1 MLLRNWKP
9 ALILSLLF
17 FFVSP
22 GHALAASPTITSLSP
37 TTGAVGATVTITG
50 TNFGS
55 PQGTSTV
62 KFNGTTAATATNW
75 STTSITVTVPS
86 GATTGSVVV
95 TVSGVASNGKTFTV
109 VSAPS
114 ITSLSITTGAVGAA
128 VTITGTSFG
137 STQGSGTVSF
147 NGTGATV
154 TSWNATTIK
163 VTVPTGATTGN
174 VVVFASGVNSN
185 GSSFTVV
192 AAPSITSLSV
202 TTGAVGAAVTI
213 TGTNFGTTQGSGTAS
228 FNGKAATVSSW
239 SATSIA
245 VTVPSGATTGNVVVF
260 ASGVNSNG
268 INFTVAPSI
277 TSLSTSTG
285 AVGVAV
291 TITGKTFGS
300 TQGSGTVSFNGTL
313 AEVTSW
319 SATSIGVTVP
329 GDATTGY
336 VVVFAGGV
344 NSNGDSFTVAPAIS
358 NLSPTTGAVGAAVT
372 ITGTTFGSSQGSST
386 VKFNGHTATVTSWSV
401 TSIGTTVPSGATTG
415 NVVVNTGVNSNGFP
429 FTVVSAPAITG
440 LSISSGVTGNP
451 VTITGTN
458 FGSSGTVTFN
468 GTVASVTSWAA
479 TSIGV
484 TVPSGSTTGNVVVF
498 ASGVNSNGW
507 SFTVLNPTI
516 TSLSVNTGAVG
527 TAVTVTGMN
536 FGSTQGNSSVTFNGT
551 VANNITNWSTTS
563 ISATVPNGAATGNIV
578 VNASGLNS
586 NGVVFTVISTLP
598 IGWSDA
604 DVGAVGLAG
613 TAGFANGTFTL
624 QGSGYLVNTADELHF
639 AYQALS
645 GDGTIIVRVV
655 TAQAGYIPYAGVM
668 IRETLDSAATSA
680 FVGYWNLSISYI
692 DRPTTG
698 ANASS
703 QSNDAQAPLPY
714 WVKLVRSGNTFSAY
728 EAPDGVNWLQ
738 VGSSETITMAQDV
751 YIGLAVSNYSNS
763 SLATATFD
771 NVSINTAAAP
781 APVITSLSATTGPV
795 GTQVIISG
803 SGFGASQGS
812 SVVTLSAAPVT
823 INAWSATSITITI
836 PSGATS
842 GPVLVSV
849 APSMNDSNYVDFT
862 VTTQPLPTGWL
873 DQDVGVVGTPGT
885 ATYSNGTFTVAGS
898 GEYIGGSADE
908 MHFVYQPL
916 SGDGTIVAQVITA
929 TGANSPQGGV
939 MIRET
944 LNADAINAFVAYQGS
959 GISFS
964 DRANTGANASSQT
977 NGTTLSL
984 PYWVMLV
991 RSGSTF
997 SGYQSSDG
1005 VNWVP
1010 VGTPQS
1016 ITMAE
1021 NAYVG
1026 LAVCGYSSSGAGLA
1040 TATFRNVS
1048 VSSDSNSGPIIS
1060 SLSTSTGPIGT
1071 QVFIYGSGFGATQ
1084 GNSVVTLNGTPVTI
1098 NSWIDTSISVTI
1110 PSGATSGL
1118 FTVSVAPT
1126 MNASNGVPF
1135 TLTLQPLP
1143 TGWLDQDVGSV
1154 GSAGSA
1160 TYASGVFTITG
1171 SGTGIFNTAD
1181 GMHFAY
1187 LPLSG
1192 NGSIIARVVSEQ
1204 STYNSQPGVMI
1215 RESLEANSANAFA
1228 GPAGSNQD
1236 AYVEFYDRPTP
1247 GAETNQQSASQ
1258 AVVLPYWVKLTRSGT
1273 TFSAYEAPDGIN
1285 WTQVAT
1291 SQTITM
1297 SQNVFVGLAV
1307 SDEDNNGTATAT
1319 FDNVSYT
1326 FGAASATPV
1335 VYSVTPGSGG
1345 LGSQVTIAGS
1355 NFGTSQGSSS
1365 ITFNGT
1371 AASSITSWTNSQIVA
1386 IVPTTATSGSVV
1398 VVVNSVASNADM
1410 TFTVINPVVSAVMP
1424 ASAPVGG
1431 TVTVTGTGFGA
1442 LQNGSQVQFNGLGGN
1457 VTSWS
1462 ATSVTLTV
1470 PSGATSGPLLVAE
1483 DGVTSNTIQFTVTE
1497 ALSVT
1502 ALNPNVG
1509 PVGSSV
1515 TITGTG
1521 FSASPSNSTV
1531 TFNGILTTTTGWSDT
1546 QITAIVPAGT
1556 TTGPVSVDVAGITA
1570 LGPNFQINNTVTLT
1584 DSLSNNS
1591 TYTTAIVGG
1600 KWYVIK
1606 STGSGCSSCTLRG
1619 LISKTF
1625 DNYGNVLT
1633 VTDEL
1638 GNVTSYTYDSNQN
1651 MLSKSVQANSGL
1663 ATTSYTYNS
1672 FGEPLTITDPL
1683 GNTTTNTYDAHG
1695 NLLTVIAPAPNGN
1708 TAASV
1713 TQFAYNSLGELTQI
1727 TDPLGRPTKLTYT
1740 SAGLIST
1747 ITDPQ
1752 QNVTT
1757 YQYDTFGNR
1766 TSIKDAMN
1774 NTTTFAYDSGNRLLT
1789 ITYPGSTTM
1798 SFTYDYRGRRIT
1810 MTDQNNKTT
1819 TYAYDGADRLT
1830 SVKDPDTNVTYYNYD
1845 TENNLLSIEDAN
1857 THTTSFTYD
1866 AFGRVTKTTFPS
1878 NYFETYAYDAANNLT
1893 SKMDRKGQTINYV
1906 YDDLY
1911 RLTQKTYPDSTSV
1924 EYVYDLVGK
1933 LLSVTDPT
1941 GTYGFAYDNMGR
1953 LVGATTQYAFLSG
1966 NYTTS
1971 YTYDANSNRLTMT
1984 DPQSG
1989 VTNYVYDTLNRLSTL
2004 TPPTAFSSTGFGFT
2018 YDALSRRTQ
2027 MTRPNGVTTNYSYD
2041 SLSRLLS
2048 VLHQVS
2054 TNTIDGAAY
2063 TYDSAGNRLTT
2074 TNELAVLTSNYT
2086 YDPLYELTQ
2095 VTQATN
2101 TTESYSYD
2109 SVGNRLSSQ
2118 GLSPYTNNASN
2129 ELTSTPSASYAYD
2142 YNGNLTSK
2150 TVSGSTTQYNW
2161 DYENRLISA
2170 VLPGTGGTVTFK
2182 YDGVGHRVQKAFT
2195 QNSTTTTINYLY
2207 DGANAIEDVDQNGN
2221 VLARYEQ
2228 TTNIDELLAELR
2240 SGTTSYY
2247 EADALGSVT
2256 SLTSSAGALA
2266 NTYTYDSFGNLIAST
2281 GSLTNR
2287 FQFTGREFDAETGID
2302 YYRAR
2307 YYDPT
2312 AGRFVNED
2320 PLRYLA
2326 GGNFYRY
2333 VYNNPLAY
2341 IDRSGMQDE
2350 SPEGGA
2356 NPSPGPV
2363 PGGPYDPG
2371 GPGPQPL
2378 PGPRPI
2384 PFPPILPGRSPN
2396 WGNPGP
2402 PSPPLAP
2409 LPPPGWASKTGP
2421 LGPVPSPD
2429 CGSGKV
2435 RCWLSGE
2442 FKDPSIDSKLKMCS
2456 YSCSDGTARVYLTHI
2471 FLPCPPTPDRL
2482 PQ

>member
-1 MLLRNWKP
+1 MHVKEWKS
-9 ALILSLLF
+9 IFVLSF
-17 FFVSP
+17 VFFVVCT
-22 GHALAASPTITSLSP
+22 GQALASSPTISSLSP
-37 TTGAVGATVTITG
+37 TSGAVGATVTITG

-86 GATTGSVVV
+86 GATTGNVVV
-95 TVSGVASNGKTFTV
+95 TVSGVASNGKSFTV

-154 TSWNATTIK
+154 SSWNATTIK

-192 AAPSITSLSV
+192 PAPSITSLSI

-213 TGTNFGTTQGSGTAS
+213 TGTNFGSTQGSGTAS
-228 FNGKAATVSSW
+228 FNGKTATVSSW

-268 INFTVAPSI
+268 VNFTVAPSI
-277 TSLSTSTG
+277 TSLSPSTG
-285 AVGVAV
+285 AVGVPV
-291 TITGKTFGS
+291 TITGTAFGS
-300 TQGSGTVSFNGTL
+300 TQGSGTVTFNGTL
-313 AEVTSW
+313 AAVTSW

-329 GDATTGY
+329 SDATTGN
-336 VVVFAGGV
+336 VMVSASGV
-344 NSNGDSFTVAPAIS
+344 NSNLKSFTVAPAIS
-358 NLSPTTGAVGAAVT
+358 NLSPATGAIAAAVT

-401 TSIGTTVPSGATTG
+401 TSIATTVPSGATTG
-415 NVVVNTGVNSNGFP
+415 NVVVNTGVNSNGSN

-440 LSISSGVTGNP
+440 LSTNSGVTGTA
-451 VTITGTN
+451 VTISGNN

-468 GTVASVTSWAA
+468 GTVANVTSWAA
-479 TSIGV
+479 GSIGV
-484 TVPSGSTTGNVVVF
+484 TVPSGATTGNVVVF

-527 TAVTVTGMN
+527 TAVTITGTN
-536 FGSTQGNSSVTFNGT
+536 FGSSGTVTFSGIS
-551 VANNITNWSTTS
+551 ASTTS
-563 ISATVPNGAATGNIV
+563 WTATSISTMVPNGAATGNVV
-578 VNASGLNS
+578 VNASGLTS
-586 NGVVFTVISTLP
+586 NGLVFTVVSTLP
-598 IGWSDA
+598 IGWSDS
-604 DVGAVGLAG
+604 DVGAVGMLG

-624 QGSGYLVNTADELHF
+624 QGSGQYIGSTADQMHF

-645 GDGTIIVRVV
+645 GDGTIIARVV
-655 TAQAGYIPYAGVM
+655 TAQGGYVPQAGVM
-668 IRETLDSAATSA
+668 IRETLDSAATNA
-680 FVGYWNLSISYI
+680 FVGFWNGSISYY

-698 ANASS
+698 ASATS
-703 QSNDAQAPLPY
+703 QSNYAQAPLPY
-714 WVKLVRSGNTFSAY
+714 WVMLVRSGTTFTAY

-738 VGSSETITMAQDV
+738 IGSSETITMAQDV
-751 YIGLAVSNYSNS
+751 YIGLAVSSYSNS
-763 SLATATFD
+763 SISTATFD

-795 GTQVIISG
+795 GTQVVISG
-803 SGFGASQGS
+803 SGFGASQGNS
-812 SVVTLSAAPVT
+812 TVTLSASPVT
-823 INAWSATSITITI
+823 ASAWSATSITITI

-849 APSMNDSNYVDFT
+849 APSMNDSNYVIFT

-873 DQDVGVVGTPGT
+873 DKDIGLVGTPGT
-885 ATYSNGTFTVAGS
+885 ATYSSGTFTVAGS
-898 GEYIGGSADE
+898 GEYIGGSADQ

-916 SGDGTIVAQVITA
+916 SGDGTIVAQVVTA
-929 TGANSPQGGV
+929 TGGYLPQAGV

-944 LNADAINAFVAYQGS
+944 LNANATNAFVAYQGS
-959 GISFS
+959 EISYW
-964 DRANTGANASSQT
+964 DRPSTGANTSSQ
-977 NGTTLSL
+977 NNETTASL

-1016 ITMAE
+1016 ITMAQ
-1021 NAYVG
+1021 NVYVG
-1026 LAVCGYSSSGAGLA
+1026 LAVCGYTSSGAGLA

-1048 VSSDSNSGPIIS
+1048 VSSDANPGPIIS
-1060 SLSTSTGPIGT
+1060 SLSASTGPIGT
-1071 QVFIYGSGFGATQ
+1071 QLFVYGSGFGSTQ
-1084 GNSVVTLNGTPVTI
+1084 GNSAVTLNGAAVTV

-1135 TLTLQPLP
+1135 TVTSQPLP

-1154 GSAGSA
+1154 GSTGSA
-1160 TYASGVFTITG
+1160 TYASSVFTITG
-1171 SGTGIFNTAD
+1171 SGTGIFSNAD

-1187 LPLSG
+1187 IPLSG

-1204 STYNSQPGVMI
+1204 GAYNPQPGVMI
-1215 RESLEANSANAFA
+1215 RESLEANAANAFA
-1228 GPAGSNQD
+1228 GPVGSNSD

-1247 GAETNQQSASQ
+1247 GAYTNQQSASQ
-1258 AVVLPYWVKLTRSGT
+1258 AVTLPYWVKLTRSGA

-1307 SDEDNNGTATAT
+1307 SDEDNNGTSTAT

-1326 FGAASATPV
+1326 FSAATATPV
-1335 VYSVTPGSGG
+1335 VYSVTPSAAG

-1365 ITFNGT
+1365 VTFNGT
-1371 AASSITSWTNSQIVA
+1371 ATSSITSWTNSQIVA

-1398 VVVNSVASNADM
+1398 VTVNSVASNADI
-1410 TFTVINPVVSAVMP
+1410 TFTVINPVVSAVTP

-1442 LQNGSQVQFNGLGGN
+1442 LQNGSQVQFNGLAGN

-1483 DGVTSNTIQFTVTE
+1483 GGVNSNSVSFTVTE

-1502 ALNPNVG
+1502 ALNPTVG

-1521 FSASPSNSTV
+1521 FSASPGNSTV
-1531 TFNGILTTTTGWSDT
+1531 FFNGIPTTTTGWSDT
-1546 QITAIVPAGT
+1546 QITAIVPTGT

-1570 LGPNFQINNTVTLT
+1570 LGPNFQINTTVTLT

-1591 TYTTAIVGG
+1591 TYTSAIVGG
-1600 KWYVIK
+1600 KWYVTNL
-1606 STGSGCSSCTLRG
+1606 SGSGCSTCTLRG
-1619 LISKTF
+1619 TIAKTF
-1625 DNYGNVLT
+1625 DNYGNVLS

-1638 GNVTSYTYDSNQN
+1638 GHVTTYTYDSNQN
-1651 MLSKSVQANSGL
+1651 PLTVSVQSGPGTY
-1663 ATTSYTYNS
+1663 ATTTYTYNS

-1695 NLLTVIAPAPNGN
+1695 NLLSVIAPAPNGN

-1713 TQFAYNSLGELTQI
+1713 TQFAYNSLGEPTQI
-1727 TDPLGRPTKLTYT
+1727 TDPLGRITKLTYT

-1752 QNVTT
+1752 NNVTT
-1757 YQYDTFGNR
+1757 YYYDSRGNR
-1766 TSIKDAMN
+1766 TSIVDAMN
-1774 NTTTFAYDSGNRLLT
+1774 NTTAFAYDSGNRLLT
-1789 ITYPGSTTM
+1789 ITYPGGTTTT

-1819 TYAYDGADRLT
+1819 TYGYDAADRLT
-1830 SVKDPDTNVTYYNYD
+1830 TVTDPNNNVTQYGYD

-1906 YDDLY
+1906 YDDMY
-1911 RLTQKTYPDSTSV
+1911 RLTQKTYPDSTNV

-1953 LVGATTQYAFLSG
+1953 LVGTTTQYAFLSG
-1966 NYTTS
+1966 TYTTS
-1971 YTYDANSNRLTMT
+1971 YTYDANSNRLTFT
-1984 DPQSG
+1984 DPQNG
-1989 VTNYVYDTLNRLSTL
+1989 VTNYAYDTLNRLSTL

-2018 YDALSRRTQ
+2018 YDGLSRRTQ

-2048 VLHQVS
+2048 VLHQIGTS
-2054 TNTIDGAAY
+2054 TIDGAVY
-2063 TYDSAGNRLTT
+2063 TYDSAGNRLTN
-2074 TNELAVLTSNYT
+2074 TNELSAVTSNYT

-2101 TTESYSYD
+2101 TTESYSFD
-2109 SVGNRLSSQ
+2109 PVGNRLTSL
-2118 GLSPYTNNASN
+2118 GASPYSNNTSN

-2150 TVSGSTTQYNW
+2150 TISGNTTQYSW
-2161 DYENRLISA
+2161 DFENRLAS
-2170 VLPGTGGTVTFK
+2170 VLLPGTGGTVTFK
-2182 YDGVGHRVQKAFT
+2182 YNALGHRIQKAFT
-2195 QNSTTTTINYLY
+2195 QGSTTTTTNYLY
-2207 DGANAIEDVDQNGN
+2207 NGSNPIEEVDQNGN

-2228 TTNIDELLAELR
+2228 TANIDEPLAELR
-2240 SGTTSYY
+2240 SGTTNYY
-2247 EADALGSVT
+2247 QADGLGSVT
-2256 SLTSSAGALA
+2256 SLTSSAGGVA
-2266 NTYTYDSFGNLIAST
+2266 NTYTYDSYGNLTAST
-2281 GSLTNR
+2281 GSVPNR
-2287 FQFTGREFDAETGID
+2287 FQYTGREFDPETGI
-2302 YYRAR
+2302 YNYRAR
-2307 YYDPT
+2307 YYDPVP
-2312 AGRFVNED
+2312 GRFLSED
-2320 PLRYLA
+2320 PVRYKGGVDFYTYASNDPISLA
-2326 GGNFYRY
+2326 DPLGLSPICVWIGSSELGSTTSATRNYTSPWTYAFATQDGGPDPDTGIITMNLHCHWKRTYVRQVWQTKLYLNTYLCIDQLACGKSLVWLEFGVNSRTRY
-2333 VYNNPLAY
+2333 
-2341 IDRSGMQDE
+2341 IRDE
-2350 SPEGGA
+2350 
-2356 NPSPGPV
+2356 
-2363 PGGPYDPG
+2363 PGGTETTTTSDQHLGYDSEFLDWVYCRG
-2371 GPGPQPL
+2371 
-2378 PGPRPI
+2378 I
-2384 PFPPILPGRSPN
+2384 PP
-2396 WGNPGP
+2396 
-2402 PSPPLAP
+2402 
-2409 LPPPGWASKTGP
+2409 
-2421 LGPVPSPD
+2421 
-2429 CGSGKV
+2429 
-2435 RCWLSGE
+2435 
-2442 FKDPSIDSKLKMCS
+2442 
-2456 YSCSDGTARVYLTHI
+2456 
-2471 FLPCPPTPDRL
+2471 
-2482 PQ
+2482 

>member
-17 FFVSP
+17 FFVSA

-95 TVSGVASNGKTFTV
+95 TVSGVSSNGKSFTV

-114 ITSLSITTGAVGAA
+114 ITRLSITTGAVGAA

-147 NGTGATV
+147 NGTGASV

-163 VTVPTGATTGN
+163 VTVPSGATTGNVVVFASGANSNGSSFTVVSAPSITSLSITTGAVGAAVTITGTNLGSPQGSGTASFNGKAATVTTWSASSILVTVPTGATTGN

-192 AAPSITSLSV
+192 PAPSITSLSP
-202 TTGAVGAAVTI
+202 TSGAVGVAVTI
-213 TGTNFGTTQGSGTAS
+213 TGTNFGSTQGSGTVS
-228 FNGKAATVSSW
+228 FNGILAEITSW
-239 SATSIA
+239 GATSVG
-245 VTVPSGATTGNVVVF
+245 VTVPSDATTGNVVVF

-268 INFTVAPSI
+268 
-277 TSLSTSTG
+277 
-285 AVGVAV
+285 
-291 TITGKTFGS
+291 K
-300 TQGSGTVSFNGTL
+300 
-313 AEVTSW
+313 
-319 SATSIGVTVP
+319 
-329 GDATTGY
+329 
-336 VVVFAGGV
+336 
-344 NSNGDSFTVAPAIS
+344 SFTVAPAIS
-358 NLSPTTGAVGAAVT
+358 NLSPATGAIGAAVT
-372 ITGTTFGSSQGSST
+372 ITGTSFGSTRGSST
-386 VKFNGHTATVTSWSV
+386 VKFNGTAQIPTSWSA
-401 TSIGTTVPSGATTG
+401 TSILVTVPSGTTSG
-415 NVVVNTGVNSNGFP
+415 NVVVNTGVNSNGSP

-440 LSISSGVTGNP
+440 LSTTSGVTGNP

-527 TAVTVTGMN
+527 TAVTITGMN

-563 ISATVPNGAATGNIV
+563 ISATVPNGAATGSVV

-586 NGVVFTVISTLP
+586 NAVVFTVVSTLP
-598 IGWSDA
+598 IGWSDT
-604 DVGAVGLAG
+604 DVGAVGMLG

-645 GDGTIIVRVV
+645 GDGTIIARVV

-714 WVKLVRSGNTFSAY
+714 WVKLVRSGSTFSAY

-885 ATYSNGTFTVAGS
+885 AIYSNGTFTVAGS

-944 LNADAINAFVAYQGS
+944 LNADATNAFVAYQGS
-959 GISFS
+959 GISYS
-964 DRANTGANASSQT
+964 DRPSTGANASSQT
-977 NGTTLSL
+977 NGNTLYL

-1021 NAYVG
+1021 NVYVG

-1060 SLSTSTGPIGT
+1060 SLSTSTGPIGA

-1135 TLTLQPLP
+1135 TLTSQPLP

-1154 GSAGSA
+1154 GTTGSA

-1171 SGTGIFNTAD
+1171 SGGGITSNAD

-1187 LPLSG
+1187 IPLSG

-1204 STYNSQPGVMI
+1204 SSYNSQPGVMI
-1215 RESLEANSANAFA
+1215 RESLEANSTNVFA

-1247 GAETNQQSASQ
+1247 GAYTNTQSASQ
-1258 AVVLPYWVKLTRSGT
+1258 AVILPYWVKLTRSGT

-1297 SQNVFVGLAV
+1297 AQNVFVGLAV
-1307 SDEDNNGTATAT
+1307 SSEDLNGTATATAT

-1326 FGAASATPV
+1326 FSAATSTPV
-1335 VYSVTPGSGG
+1335 VYSVTPSSGG

-1355 NFGTSQGSSS
+1355 NFGGTQGSSS
-1365 ITFNGT
+1365 ITFNGI

-1398 VVVNSVASNADM
+1398 VTANSVASNADM
-1410 TFTVINPVVSAVMP
+1410 TFTVINPVVSAVTP

-1470 PSGATSGPLLVAE
+1470 PSGATSGPLVVAE

-1502 ALNPNVG
+1502 ALNPSVG

-1531 TFNGILTTTTGWSDT
+1531 TFNGIPTTTTGWSDT

-1584 DSLSNNS
+1584 DSLGDPSS
-1591 TYTTAIVGG
+1591 TYTSAIIGG
-1600 KWYVIK
+1600 KWYVIQ
-1606 STGSGCSSCTLRG
+1606 STGSGCSTCTLRG
-1619 LISKTF
+1619 LISKTY

-1638 GNVTSYTYDSNQN
+1638 MHVTSYTYDSNQN
-1651 MLSKSVQANSGL
+1651 MLSKSVQANSGV

-1672 FGEPLTITDPL
+1672 FAEPLTITDPL

-1695 NLLTVIAPAPNGN
+1695 NLRTVIAPAPNGN

-1727 TDPLGRPTKLTYT
+1727 TDPLGRTTKLTYT

-1747 ITDPQ
+1747 ITDFQ

-1757 YQYDTFGNR
+1757 YQYDSFGNR

-1789 ITYPGSTTM
+1789 ITYPGGATT

-1810 MTDQNNKTT
+1810 MTDQNNKKT
-1819 TYAYDGADRLT
+1819 TYAYDAADRLT
-1830 SVKDPDTNVTYYNYD
+1830 SVTDPNNNVTQYGYD
-1845 TENNLLSIEDAN
+1845 MENNLLSIEDAN

-1953 LVGATTQYAFLSG
+1953 LVGTTTQYAFLSG

-1971 YTYDANSNRLTMT
+1971 YTYDGNSNRVTMT

-1989 VTNYVYDTLNRLSTL
+1989 VTNYAYDTLNRLSTL
-2004 TPPTAFSSTGFGFT
+2004 TPPTAFGSGSFGFS
-2018 YDALSRRTQ
+2018 YDALNRRTQ

-2041 SLSRLLS
+2041 NLSRLLA
-2048 VLHQVS
+2048 VLHQVGTS
-2054 TNTIDGAAY
+2054 TIDGAAY
-2063 TYDSAGNRLTT
+2063 TYDPAGNRLTN
-2074 TNELAVLTSNYT
+2074 TNEQSAVTSNYT

-2101 TTESYSYD
+2101 TTESYSFD
-2109 SVGNRLSSQ
+2109 PVGNRLSSL
-2118 GLSPYTNNASN
+2118 GLSPYSNNTSN
-2129 ELTSTPSASYAYD
+2129 ELTSTPTASYSYD

-2150 TVSGSTTQYNW
+2150 TVSGSSTQYMW
-2161 DYENRLISA
+2161 DFENRLTSV

-2182 YDGVGHRVQKAFT
+2182 YDGLGRRVQKAFT
-2195 QNSTTTTINYLY
+2195 QNSTTTTTNYLY
-2207 DGANAIEDVDQNGN
+2207 DRANPIEDVDQNGN

-2228 TTNIDELLAELR
+2228 TLKIDEPLAELR

-2247 EADALGSVT
+2247 EVDGLRSVT
-2256 SLTSSAGALA
+2256 SLSSSTGALA
-2266 NTYTYDSFGNLIAST
+2266 NTYTYDSFGNVTAST

-2287 FQFTGREFDAETGID
+2287 FQYTGRELDSETGMY

-2307 YYDPT
+2307 YYDPNV
-2312 AGRFVNED
+2312 GRFLNED
-2320 PLRYLA
+2320 PMGFTGGINSYGYVFNNPPNFVDPTGRSASPIPFPEPEPLPLGPFAACAETTVAYLVCIDA
-2326 GGNFYRY
+2326 GLAVYDSYEFYNLGVAYGWWGAPSAPQDPAPAAPTGKNCNKDDDDCDQQYSQDLAYCSSNFWGTPLYSACRDRAFYRW
-2333 VYNNPLAY
+2333 NNCKRGL
-2341 IDRSGMQDE
+2341 
-2350 SPEGGA
+2350 
-2356 NPSPGPV
+2356 PSPGPL
-2363 PGGPYDPG
+2363 DP
-2371 GPGPQPL
+2371 
-2378 PGPRPI
+2378 RK
-2384 PFPPILPGRSPN
+2384 
-2396 WGNPGP
+2396 W
-2402 PSPPLAP
+2402 
-2409 LPPPGWASKTGP
+2409 
-2421 LGPVPSPD
+2421 D
-2429 CGSGKV
+2429 
-2435 RCWLSGE
+2435 
-2442 FKDPSIDSKLKMCS
+2442 
-2456 YSCSDGTARVYLTHI
+2456 
-2471 FLPCPPTPDRL
+2471 
-2482 PQ
+2482 

>member
-1 MLLRNWKP
+1 MRLKEWKAIFVLP
-9 ALILSLLF
+9 F
-17 FFVSP
+17 VFFVVCT
-22 GHALAASPTITSLSP
+22 GQALASSPTISSLSP
-37 TTGAVGATVTITG
+37 TSGAVGATVTITG

-62 KFNGTTAATATNW
+62 KFNGTTAAMATYW

-86 GATTGSVVV
+86 GATTGNVVV
-95 TVSGVASNGKTFTV
+95 TVSGVASNGKSFTV

-114 ITSLSITTGAVGAA
+114 ITSLSITTGAVNAA

-147 NGTGATV
+147 NGTGAPV
-154 TSWNATTIK
+154 TTWNATTIK
-163 VTVPTGATTGN
+163 VTVPNNATTGNVVVFASGVNSNGLPFTVVPAPSLTSLSVTTGAVGAAVTITGTNFGSPQGTGTVSFNGKAATVSSWSATSIAVTVPTGATTGN

-185 GSSFTVV
+185 GINFTVV
-192 AAPSITSLSV
+192 SAPSITSLS
-202 TTGAVGAAVTI
+202 I
-213 TGTNFGTTQGSGTAS
+213 T
-228 FNGKAATVSSW
+228 
-239 SATSIA
+239 
-245 VTVPSGATTGNVVVF
+245 
-260 ASGVNSNG
+260 
-268 INFTVAPSI
+268 
-277 TSLSTSTG
+277 TG

-291 TITGKTFGS
+291 TLTGTNFGS
-300 TQGSGTVSFNGTL
+300 AQGSGTVSFNGTL

-319 SATSIGVTVP
+319 SATTVGVTVP
-329 GDATTGY
+329 SNATTGN
-336 VVVFAGGV
+336 VVVFASGV
-344 NSNGDSFTVAPAIS
+344 NSNGKSFTVAPAIS
-358 NLSPTTGAVGAAVT
+358 NLSPATGAIGAAVT

-415 NVVVNTGVNSNGFP
+415 NVVVNTGVNSNGSN

-440 LSISSGVTGNP
+440 LSTNSGVTGNA
-451 VTITGTN
+451 VTISGNN

-468 GTVASVTSWAA
+468 GTVANVTSWAA
-479 TSIGV
+479 SSVGV
-484 TVPSGSTTGNVVVF
+484 TVPSGATTGNVVVF

-507 SFTVLNPTI
+507 GFTVLNPTI

-527 TAVTVTGMN
+527 TAVTITGTN
-536 FGSTQGNSSVTFNGT
+536 FGSSGTVTFSGIG
-551 VANNITNWSTTS
+551 ASTTS
-563 ISATVPNGAATGNIV
+563 WTATGIATMVPNGAATGNVV
-578 VNASGLNS
+578 VNSGGLNS
-586 NGVVFTVISTLP
+586 NGLVFTVVSTLP
-598 IGWSDA
+598 IGWSDS
-604 DVGAVGLAG
+604 DVGAVGMLG

-624 QGSGYLVNTADELHF
+624 QGSGQYIGSTADQMHF

-645 GDGTIIVRVV
+645 GDGTIIARVV
-655 TAQAGYIPYAGVM
+655 TAQGGYVPQAGVM
-668 IRETLDSAATSA
+668 IRETLDSAATNA
-680 FVGYWNLSISYI
+680 FVGFWNGSISYY

-698 ANASS
+698 ASATS
-703 QSNDAQAPLPY
+703 QSNYAQAPLPY
-714 WVKLVRSGNTFSAY
+714 WVMLVRSGSTFTAY

-738 VGSSETITMAQDV
+738 IGSSETISMAQDV
-751 YIGLAVSNYSNS
+751 YIGLAVSSYSNS
-763 SLATATFD
+763 SISTATFD

-795 GTQVIISG
+795 GAQVIISG
-803 SGFGASQGS
+803 SGFGASQGN

-823 INAWSATSITITI
+823 ASAWSATSITITI

-849 APSMNDSNYVDFT
+849 APSMNDSNYVIFT
-862 VTTQPLPTGWL
+862 VTSQPLPTGWL
-873 DQDVGVVGTPGT
+873 DQDIGLVGTPGT
-885 ATYSNGTFTVAGS
+885 ATYSSGTFTVGGS
-898 GEYIGGSADE
+898 GEYIGGSADQ

-916 SGDGTIVAQVITA
+916 SGDGTIVAQVVSA
-929 TGANSPQGGV
+929 TGGYLPQAGV

-944 LNADAINAFVAYQGS
+944 LNANATNAFVAYQGS
-959 GISFS
+959 EISYW
-964 DRANTGANASSQT
+964 DRPSTGANTSSQ
-977 NGTTLSL
+977 NNETTASL

-1016 ITMAE
+1016 ITMAQ
-1021 NAYVG
+1021 NVYVG
-1026 LAVCGYSSSGAGLA
+1026 LAVCGYTSSGAGLA

-1048 VSSDSNSGPIIS
+1048 VSSDANPGPIIS
-1060 SLSTSTGPIGT
+1060 SLSASTGPIGT
-1071 QVFIYGSGFGATQ
+1071 QLFIYGSGFGSTQ
-1084 GNSVVTLNGTPVTI
+1084 GNSAVTLNGAAVAV

-1135 TLTLQPLP
+1135 TVTSQPLP

-1154 GSAGSA
+1154 GSTGSA
-1160 TYASGVFTITG
+1160 TYASSVFTITG
-1171 SGTGIFNTAD
+1171 SGTGIFSNAD

-1187 LPLSG
+1187 IPLSG
-1192 NGSIIARVVSEQ
+1192 NGSIIARVVNEQ
-1204 STYNSQPGVMI
+1204 GAYNPQPGVMI
-1215 RESLEANSANAFA
+1215 RESLEANAANAFA
-1228 GPAGSNQD
+1228 GPVGSNSD

-1247 GAETNQQSASQ
+1247 GAYTNQQSASQ
-1258 AVVLPYWVKLTRSGT
+1258 AVTLPYWVKLTRSGT
-1273 TFSAYEAPDGIN
+1273 TFSAYQAPDGIN

-1297 SQNVFVGLAV
+1297 SPNIFVGLAV
-1307 SDEDNNGTATAT
+1307 SDEDNNGTSTAT

-1326 FGAASATPV
+1326 FSAATATPV
-1335 VYSVTPGSGG
+1335 VYSVTPSAAG

-1365 ITFNGT
+1365 VTFNGT
-1371 AASSITSWTNSQIVA
+1371 ATSSITSWTNSQIVA
-1386 IVPTTATSGSVV
+1386 IVPATATSGSVV
-1398 VVVNSVASNADM
+1398 VTVNSVASNADI
-1410 TFTVINPVVSAVMP
+1410 TFTVINPVVSAVTP

-1431 TVTVTGTGFGA
+1431 TVTVTGTGFGS
-1442 LQNGSQVQFNGLGGN
+1442 LQNGSQVQFNGLSGN

-1483 DGVTSNTIQFTVTE
+1483 SGVNSNSVSFTVTE

-1502 ALNPNVG
+1502 ALSPTVG

-1521 FSASPSNSTV
+1521 FSASPGNSTV
-1531 TFNGILTTTTGWSDT
+1531 FFNGIPTTTTGWSDT
-1546 QITAIVPAGT
+1546 QITAIVPTGT

-1570 LGPNFQINNTVTLT
+1570 LGPNFQINTTVTLT
-1584 DSLSNNS
+1584 DSLGDPSS
-1591 TYTTAIVGG
+1591 TYTSAIVGG
-1600 KWYVIK
+1600 KWYVTNL
-1606 STGSGCSSCTLRG
+1606 SGSGCSTCTLRG
-1619 LISKTF
+1619 AIQYTY

-1633 VTDEL
+1633 RTDEL
-1638 GNVTSYTYDSNQN
+1638 GHVTSYTYDSNQN
-1651 MLSKSVQANSGL
+1651 PLTVSIQSGPGTY
-1663 ATTSYTYNS
+1663 ATTTYTYNN

-1695 NLLTVIAPAPNGN
+1695 NLLSVIAPAPNGN

-1727 TDPLGRPTKLTYT
+1727 TDPLSRITKLTYT

-1752 QNVTT
+1752 NNVTT
-1757 YQYDTFGNR
+1757 YYYDSRGNR
-1766 TSIKDAMN
+1766 TSIVDAMN
-1774 NTTTFAYDSGNRLLT
+1774 NMTAFAYDSGNRLLT
-1789 ITYPGSTTM
+1789 ITYPGGTTTTT
-1798 SFTYDYRGRRIT
+1798 FTYDYRGRRIT

-1819 TYAYDGADRLT
+1819 TYAYDPTDRLT
-1830 SVKDPDTNVTYYNYD
+1830 SVTDPNNNVTQYGYD

-1906 YDDLY
+1906 YDDMY

-1953 LVGATTQYAFLSG
+1953 LVGTTTQYAFLSG

-1989 VTNYVYDTLNRLSTL
+1989 VTNYAYDTLNRLSTL

-2027 MTRPNGVTTNYSYD
+2027 MTRPNGVATNYSYD
-2041 SLSRLLS
+2041 NLSRLLS
-2048 VLHQVS
+2048 VLHQVGTS
-2054 TNTIDGAAY
+2054 TIDGASY
-2063 TYDSAGNRLTT
+2063 TYDSVGNRLTK
-2074 TNELAVLTSNYT
+2074 TNQLSAVTSNYT
-2086 YDPLYELTQ
+2086 YDPVNELTL

-2101 TTESYSYD
+2101 TTESYSFD
-2109 SVGNRLSSQ
+2109 PVGNRLTSL
-2118 GLSPYTNNASN
+2118 GISPYSNNTSN
-2129 ELTSTPSASYAYD
+2129 ELTSTPTTSYSYD
-2142 YNGNLTSK
+2142 YNGNTLS
-2150 TVSGSTTQYNW
+2150 STTGSNTTSYTW
-2161 DYENRLISA
+2161 DFENRLSSVTLPSA
-2170 VLPGTGGTVTFK
+2170 GGTVSFK
-2182 YDGVGHRVQKAFT
+2182 YDPAGRRLQKVFT
-2195 QNSTTTTINYLY
+2195 QGSTSTTSNYVY
-2207 DGANAIEDVDQNGN
+2207 DGKGPNLIEEVDNNGN
-2221 VLARYEQ
+2221 VIARY
-2228 TTNIDELLAELR
+2228 IYSKAVDEPLAQLR

-2247 EADALGSVT
+2247 EADGLGSVT
-2256 SLTSSAGALA
+2256 SLSSTGGALA
-2266 NTYTYDSFGNLIAST
+2266 QTYTFDSFGNTTNST

-2287 FQFTGREFDAETGID
+2287 FQYTGREFDSETNL
-2302 YYRAR
+2302 YFYRSR
-2307 YYDPT
+2307 YYDPK
-2312 AGRFVNED
+2312 AGRFVSED
-2320 PLRYLA
+2320 SIRFD
-2326 GGNFYRY
+2326 GGINFYNY
-2333 VYNNPLAY
+2333 VQGNPTTY
-2341 IDRSGMQDE
+2341 RDPSGE
-2350 SPEGGA
+2350 IPVYGWWCGPNWTGGHFA
-2356 NPSPGPV
+2356 
-2363 PGGPYDPG
+2363 PYDPNLDKNG
-2371 GPGPQPL
+2371 YYK
-2378 PGPRPI
+2378 
-2384 PFPPILPGRSPN
+2384 PPI
-2396 WGNPGP
+2396 NPTDAVCRDHDICYYSCRNAFPCDPSARGGCMRNCDARLIYYMPTTGVGP
-2402 PSPPLAP
+2402 IIAA
-2409 LPPPGWASKTGP
+2409 G
-2421 LGPVPSPD
+2421 VDFFNDHPD
-2429 CGSGKV
+2429 VGKNDPKCSNCGSK
-2435 RCWLSGE
+2435 
-2442 FKDPSIDSKLKMCS
+2442 K
-2456 YSCSDGTARVYLTHI
+2456 
-2471 FLPCPPTPDRL
+2471 
-2482 PQ
+2482 

>member
-1 MLLRNWKP
+1 MRLKWK
-9 ALILSLLF
+9 AIFVFSFVLF
-17 FFVSP
+17 VVCAGP
-22 GHALAASPTITSLSP
+22 ALAAAPTITSLSP
-37 TTGAVGATVTITG
+37 TTGALGATVTIAG

-55 PQGTSTV
+55 PQGTSTI
-62 KFNGTTAATATNW
+62 KFNGTAATATNW

-86 GATTGSVVV
+86 GATTGNVVV
-95 TVSGVASNGKTFTV
+95 TVSGVASNGKSFTV

-163 VTVPTGATTGN
+163 VTVPSGATTGN
-174 VVVFASGVNSN
+174 VVVFASGVNSS

-192 AAPSITSLSV
+192 SAPSLSSLSI

-213 TGTNFGTTQGSGTAS
+213 TGTNFGSTQGSGTVS
-228 FNGKAATVSSW
+228 FNGKAATVTTWAASS
-239 SATSIA
+239 IL
-245 VTVPSGATTGNVVVF
+245 VTVPTGAATGNVVVF

-268 INFTVAPSI
+268 LSFTVVSAPSI
-277 TSLSTSTG
+277 TSLSITTG
-285 AVGVAV
+285 AAGVAV
-291 TITGKTFGS
+291 TITGTNFGS
-300 TQGSGTVSFNGTL
+300 TQGSGSVTFFNTVT
-313 AEVTSW
+313 AAVTSW

-329 GDATTGY
+329 SDATTGS
-336 VVVFAGGV
+336 VVVFASGV
-344 NSNGDSFTVAPAIS
+344 TSNGKSFTVAPAIS
-358 NLSPTTGAVGAAVT
+358 NLSPATGAVGAAVT
-372 ITGTTFGSSQGSST
+372 IIGTSFGSSGT
-386 VKFNGHTATVTSWSV
+386 VKFNGTLATPTSWSG
-401 TSIGTTVPSGATTG
+401 TGIGVTVPSGAATG
-415 NVVVNTGVNSNGFP
+415 NVVVDAGVNSNGVS
-429 FTVVSAPAITG
+429 FTVVSAPAVTG
-440 LSISSGVTGNP
+440 LSTSSGVTGTA

-458 FGSSGTVTFN
+458 FGSSGSVTFN

-484 TVPSGSTTGNVVVF
+484 TVPSGATTGNVVVF

-527 TAVTVTGMN
+527 TAVTITGTN
-536 FGSTQGNSSVTFNGT
+536 FGSSGT
-551 VANNITNWSTTS
+551 VAFNGIAASTTSWTATS
-563 ISATVPNGAATGNIV
+563 ISATVPNGAATGNVIV
-578 VNASGLNS
+578 NSGGLNS
-586 NGVVFTVISTLP
+586 NGFVFTVISTLP
-598 IGWSDA
+598 IGWSDS
-604 DVGAVGLAG
+604 DVGAVGMLG

-624 QGSGYLVNTADELHF
+624 QGSGQYIGSTADQMHF

-645 GDGTIIVRVV
+645 GDGTIIARVV
-655 TAQAGYIPYAGVM
+655 TVQGGYNPYAGVM

-680 FVGYWNLSISYI
+680 FVGYWDLSFSYL

-698 ANASS
+698 ASTSS
-703 QSNDAQAPLPY
+703 QSNYAQPPLPY
-714 WVKLVRSGNTFSAY
+714 WVMLVRSGSTFTAY

-738 VGSSETITMAQDV
+738 IGSSETITMAQDV
-751 YIGLAVSNYSNS
+751 YIGLAVSSYSNS
-763 SLATATFD
+763 SVASATFD

-781 APVITSLSATTGPV
+781 APVITGLSATTGPV
-795 GTQVIISG
+795 GTQVMISG

-812 SVVTLSAAPVT
+812 SMVTLSAAPVT
-823 INAWSATSITITI
+823 ANAWSATSITITI

-849 APSMNDSNYVDFT
+849 APSMNDSNYVIFT

-873 DQDVGVVGTPGT
+873 DQDVGLVGTPGT

-916 SGDGTIVAQVITA
+916 SGDGTIVAQVTSA
-929 TGANSPQGGV
+929 TGANSPQAGV

-944 LNADAINAFVAYQGS
+944 LNADATNAFVAYQGS
-959 GISFS
+959 EISFS
-964 DRANTGANASSQT
+964 DRPSTGANTSSQ
-977 NGTTLSL
+977 NNETTASL

-1016 ITMAE
+1016 ITMAQ
-1021 NAYVG
+1021 NVYIG
-1026 LAVCGYSSSGAGLA
+1026 LAVCGYTSSGAGLA
-1040 TATFRNVS
+1040 TATFSNVS
-1048 VSSDSNSGPIIS
+1048 VSSDGNPGPIIS
-1060 SLSTSTGPIGT
+1060 SLSASTGPIGT
-1071 QVFIYGSGFGATQ
+1071 QLFIYGSGFGSTQ
-1084 GNSVVTLNGTPVTI
+1084 GNSVVTLNGAAVTV

-1110 PSGATSGL
+1110 PSGASSGL

-1135 TLTLQPLP
+1135 TLTSQPLP

-1160 TYASGVFTITG
+1160 TYANGVFTITG
-1171 SGTGIFNTAD
+1171 SGTGIFSNAD

-1187 LPLSG
+1187 IPVSG

-1204 STYNSQPGVMI
+1204 GAYNPQPGVMI
-1215 RESLEANSANAFA
+1215 RESLDANSANAFA
-1228 GPAGSNQD
+1228 GPVGSNQD

-1247 GAETNQQSASQ
+1247 GAYTNQQSASQ
-1258 AVVLPYWVKLTRSGT
+1258 AVVLPYWVKLTLSGT

-1307 SDEDNNGTATAT
+1307 SDEDNNGTSTAT

-1326 FGAASATPV
+1326 FGTATATPV
-1335 VYSVTPGSGG
+1335 VYSLTPSSGG

-1371 AASSITSWTNSQIVA
+1371 AATSIASWNNSQIVA
-1386 IVPTTATSGSVV
+1386 IVPTTANSGSVV
-1398 VVVNSVASNADM
+1398 VVVNSIASNADM
-1410 TFTVINPVVSAVMP
+1410 TFTVVNPVVSAVTP

-1431 TVTVTGTGFGA
+1431 SVTVTGTGFGA
-1442 LQNGSQVQFNGLGGN
+1442 LQNGSQIEFNSLAGN

-1483 DGVTSNTIQFTVTE
+1483 DGVNSNSVSFTVTE

-1521 FSASPSNSTV
+1521 FSASPGNSTV
-1531 TFNGILTTTTGWSDT
+1531 SFNGIPTTTTAWSDT

-1570 LGPNFQINNTVTLT
+1570 SGPNFQINSTVTLT

-1591 TYTTAIVGG
+1591 TYTSAIVGG
-1600 KWYVIK
+1600 KWYV
-1606 STGSGCSSCTLRG
+1606 SNLSGSGCSTCTLRG
-1619 LISKTF
+1619 AITKTF

-1638 GNVTSYTYDSNQN
+1638 NHVTTYTYDSNQN
-1651 MLSKSVQANSGL
+1651 MLSMSVQANSGA
-1663 ATTSYTYNS
+1663 ATTTYTYNS
-1672 FGEPLTITDPL
+1672 FGEPLTITDAL
-1683 GNTTTNTYDAHG
+1683 GNTTTFTYDAHG
-1695 NLLTVIAPAPNGN
+1695 NLLSVIAPAPNGN

-1727 TDPLGRPTKLTYT
+1727 TDPLGRITTLTYT

-1766 TSIKDAMN
+1766 ASIKDAMN
-1774 NTTTFAYDSGNRLLT
+1774 NTTTFTYDSGNRLLT
-1789 ITYPGSTTM
+1789 ITYPGGATT

-1819 TYAYDGADRLT
+1819 TYAYDAADRLT
-1830 SVKDPDTNVTYYNYD
+1830 SVTDPNNDVTQYGYD
-1845 TENNLLSIEDAN
+1845 TENNLLSVEDAN
-1857 THTTSFTYD
+1857 THTTSFTHD
-1866 AFGRVTKTTFPS
+1866 AYGRVTKTTFPS
-1878 NYFETYAYDAANNLT
+1878 NYFETYAYDAANNLI

-1906 YDDLY
+1906 YDDMY
-1911 RLTQKTYPDSTSV
+1911 RLTQKTYPDSSSV

-1941 GTYGFAYDNMGR
+1941 GIYGFAYDNMGR
-1953 LVGATTQYAFLSG
+1953 LVGTTTQYAFLSG
-1966 NYTTS
+1966 NETNS
-1971 YTYDANSNRLTMT
+1971 YTYDANSNRLTLT
-1984 DPQSG
+1984 DPQNG
-1989 VTNYVYDTLNRLSTL
+1989 VTNYAYDTLNRLSTL
-2004 TPPTAFSSTGFGFT
+2004 TPPTAFSSTGFGFA
-2018 YDALSRRTQ
+2018 YDALSHRTQ
-2027 MTRPNGVTTNYSYD
+2027 MTRPNGMTTNYSYD
-2041 SLSRLLS
+2041 NLSRLLS
-2048 VLHQVS
+2048 VLHQVGTS
-2054 TNTIDGAAY
+2054 TIDGAAY
-2063 TYDSAGNRLTT
+2063 TYDSAGNRLTK
-2074 TNELAVLTSNYT
+2074 TNELAAATSNYT

-2101 TTESYSYD
+2101 TTESYSFD
-2109 SVGNRLSSQ
+2109 PVGNRLSSL
-2118 GLSPYTNNASN
+2118 GVSPYSNNMSN
-2129 ELTSTPSASYAYD
+2129 ELTSTPSTSYSYD
-2142 YNGNLTSK
+2142 YNGNLTGK
-2150 TVSGSTTQYNW
+2150 TVSGSTTQYTW
-2161 DYENRLISA
+2161 DFENRLTSVA
-2170 VLPGTGGTVTFK
+2170 LPGTGGTVTFK
-2182 YDGVGHRVQKAFT
+2182 YDGLGRKVQKVFT
-2195 QNSTTTTINYLY
+2195 QNSTTTTTNYLY
-2207 DGANAIEDVDQNGN
+2207 DGTNVIEDVDQNSN

-2228 TTNIDELLAELR
+2228 TTNIDEPLAELR

-2247 EADALGSVT
+2247 EADGLGSVT
-2256 SLTSSAGALA
+2256 SLSSSTGALA
-2266 NTYTYDSFGNLIAST
+2266 NTYTYDSFGNLTAST
-2281 GSLTNR
+2281 GSIANR
-2287 FQFTGREFDAETGID
+2287 FQYTGREFDPETAIY

-2312 AGRFVNED
+2312 VGRFISED
-2320 PLRYLA
+2320 PIKFKSGIDFYSYVKESAVNWRDPRGQGPDPGTLA
-2326 GGNFYRY
+2326 NIWKHAVNGLNWVQCSITATYCLSGLPEAIAAFANNMANFNAAPSQTFDAM
-2333 VYNNPLAY
+2333 VNTATATQQATASNLALNQICAANPGCLVAFEACAGAAVTNPL
-2341 IDRSGMQDE
+2341 
-2350 SPEGGA
+2350 
-2356 NPSPGPV
+2356 
-2363 PGGPYDPG
+2363 
-2371 GPGPQPL
+2371 
-2378 PGPRPI
+2378 
-2384 PFPPILPGRSPN
+2384 
-2396 WGNPGP
+2396 
-2402 PSPPLAP
+2402 
-2409 LPPPGWASKTGP
+2409 
-2421 LGPVPSPD
+2421 
-2429 CGSGKV
+2429 
-2435 RCWLSGE
+2435 
-2442 FKDPSIDSKLKMCS
+2442 
-2456 YSCSDGTARVYLTHI
+2456 
-2471 FLPCPPTPDRL
+2471 PTPNL
-2482 PQ
+2482 PVAWPSTPAKPGAPR